1 MLHPLRILGRW
12 NASLVEGACERDEDA
27 AFDLELADN
36 PDEAA
41 ESTFRWAI
49 VMSIVALTATSV
61 VGELL
66 ERHGIYRVPEAAIGV
81 LAGAAVAS
89 LPKSLNDESMLLD
102 QRFSAEFFMVWLL
115 PPIIFAAGY
124 NMDVK
129 AFFANLGPT
138 MLLAFG
144 GTVLS
149 TFVVGGL
156 VFAAGQAKL
165 CYPLGGLASL
175 FFGALIS
182 ATDPVTV
189 LAVFTRIG
197 VQRDV
202 FAIVFGE
209 SVACRAARNSTARKF
224 GARNSA
230 RAISAASLRRPTA
243 CLRRCS
249 TTPSRSCW
257 RGRCS
262 RSSTTRST
270 RRRC

>member
-1 MLHPLRILGRW
+1 
-12 NASLVEGACERDEDA
+12 
-27 AFDLELADN
+27 
-36 PDEAA
+36 
-41 ESTFRWAI
+41 
-49 VMSIVALTATSV
+49 
-61 VGELL
+61 
-66 ERHGIYRVPEAAIGV
+66 
-81 LAGAAVAS
+81 
-89 LPKSLNDESMLLD
+89 
-102 QRFSAEFFMVWLL
+102 
-115 PPIIFAAGY
+115 
-124 NMDVK
+124 MDVK

-209 SVACRAARNSTARKF
+209 SVAR
-224 GARNSA
+224 
-230 RAISAASLRRPTA
+230 RAIPPRAIHRAEMRPQVSDGPRPASAGAQ
-243 CLRRCS
+243 
-249 TTPSRSCW
+249 
-257 RGRCS
+257 
-262 RSSTTRST
+262 
-270 RRRC
+270 

>member
-209 SVACRAARNSTARKF
+209 SVARRAQFHRAQIRRAQF
-224 GARNSA
+224 GARN
-230 RAISAASLRRPTA
+230 SAASLRRPAA

>member
-1 MLHPLRILGRW
+1 
-12 NASLVEGACERDEDA
+12 
-27 AFDLELADN
+27 
-36 PDEAA
+36 
-41 ESTFRWAI
+41 
-49 VMSIVALTATSV
+49 
-61 VGELL
+61 
-66 ERHGIYRVPEAAIGV
+66 
-81 LAGAAVAS
+81 
-89 LPKSLNDESMLLD
+89 MLLD

-138 MLLAFG
+138 MLLAFR

-209 SVACRAARNSTARKF
+209 SVACRAARNSTARNST
-224 GARNSA
+224 ARN
-230 RAISAASLRRPTA
+230 SAASLRRPTA

-257 RGRCS
+257 RGRSS

>member
-1 MLHPLRILGRW
+1 MVHPLRILGRW

-209 SVACRAARNSTARKF
+209 SVARRAQFLRRAILTARTTSPPSP
-224 GARNSA
+224 RPRPPPSA
-230 RAISAASLRRPTA
+230 QIEWTS
-243 CLRRCS
+243 
-249 TTPSRSCW
+249 SRV
-257 RGRCS
+257 
-262 RSSTTRST
+262 TMP
-270 RRRC
+270 